1 MMVGRRSGFL
11 LEWSLRIR
19 SFRWGVLHQDIGNLG
34 RVKERLYVYRK
45 ISVLKLQKWWGC
57 DSAKVFG
64 HTKIISIIG
73 CCDAL
78 KQPTWGCL
86 ARFGVGEDVQGAVER
101 NQDVALKG

>member
-1 MMVGRRSGFL
+1 MYFTMIPSTLKGSTNVCIYL
-11 LEWSLRIR
+11 
-19 SFRWGVLHQDIGNLG
+19 
-34 RVKERLYVYRK
+34 
-45 ISVLKLQKWWGC
+45 ISVLLLQKWWGC